1 MRVIASNHVMSTR
14 DKENTGLR
22 DMLNKIIEGKV
33 DANRR
38 YIDQVLEKIQD
49 ANHRYYLEKLVIEL
63 AMMESEEKA
72 GNKQKAFRHKVMVD
86 TYKGILEKGFGIST

>member
-1 MRVIASNHVMSTR
+1 MSTS

-22 DMLNKIIEGKV
+22 NLLNKIIEGKV

-38 YIDQVLEKIQD
+38 YIDEVLEKIQD

-63 AMMESEEKA
+63 ALMESEEKA
-72 GNKQKAFRHKVMVD
+72 GNTQAAFQHKVMVD
-86 TYKGILEKGFGIST
+86 TYKGILEKSFGIST